1 MAVGPSHRNCVIPA
15 YFTTGMDTAKGAG
28 TSAEAFEAAFS
39 DPAGT
44 LVQQRW
50 EHAVGR
56 VRFEDLG
63 AVSAFPVIPGKRWG
77 PGWWWSATTGRHVAH
92 GSAAMLV
99 QVMLL
104 DRDRSVTGLAGRPV
118 RVLWR
123 DRAGAAR
130 SWVPQLFARYTDGTA
145 LLADCPATPGAG
157 GPQAQRAA
165 EALGAACAR
174 VGWAYRR
181 LEPPDPVV
189 AANVRWLAGYRH
201 PRHQGAAEVRAA
213 VLGAFERPRPL
224 AEGVEA
230 VGDPLVVLPV
240 VFHAL
245 WSGHL
250 DTALGAP
257 LDPEAVVGPGRA
269 WSVPAA
275 GGVR

>member
-1 MAVGPSHRNCVIPA
+1 
-15 YFTTGMDTAKGAG
+15 MDTPKGPDTITAQQVG
-28 TSAEAFEAAFS
+28 SFEAVFA
-39 DPAGT
+39 DPTGA
-44 LVQQRW
+44 LVQQHW
-50 EHAVGR
+50 EQAVGQ

-63 AVSAFPVIPGKRWG
+63 PVSAFPVVPGKRWG

-92 GSAAMLV
+92 GSATMLA

-123 DRAGAAR
+123 EEDGAVR

-145 LLADCPATPGAG
+145 LLADCPARPGAG
-157 GPQAQRAA
+157 GPAAQRAA
-165 EALGAACAR
+165 AALESACTQ

-181 LEPPDPVV
+181 LQAPDPVV
-189 AANVRWLAGYRH
+189 AGNVRWLAGYRH
-201 PRHQGAAEVRAA
+201 PRHQGADGVRAA

-250 DTALGAP
+250 DTPLGAP
-257 LDPEAVVGPGRA
+257 LGPEAVVGPGRTRP
-269 WSVPAA
+269 VPAAGAAAAA